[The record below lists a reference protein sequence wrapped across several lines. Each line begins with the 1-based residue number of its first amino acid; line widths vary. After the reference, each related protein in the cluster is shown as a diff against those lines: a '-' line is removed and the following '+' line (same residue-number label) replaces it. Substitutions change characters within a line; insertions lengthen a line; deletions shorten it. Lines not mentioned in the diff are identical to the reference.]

1 MTAAVY
7 LRKSRADEGDPD
19 ALHRHRETLL
29 AFAQEHQM
37 AVAEIFEEI
46 VSGESLYLRP
56 QMLRL
61 LEGVQEG
68 RFEAVLCMDID
79 RLGRGDMASQGIIL
93 DSFRSAACKI
103 VTPRRVYDLSNEMDE
118 TYSEF
123 EAFMARQ
130 EYKMIVR
137 RMRRGVMAAARE
149 GAHVT
154 EVPFGYVRAWEG
166 KRPTLALH
174 PEEASWVQTAF
185 SLYTGQGQGCQKI
198 ADLFNAA
205 QVPAKKSAQWSRTS
219 IRKMLHNPVYTGTWL
234 YNRSKWQKRKKPED
248 KNKSIPR
255 PPEEWICM
263 ENAFPA
269 IVSKEQFQLTQELFQ
284 SRSHSPSHA
293 GRRKNPLAGLVYCG
307 LCGAKMQRQH
317 QESKSIAPCLRC
329 PTRGCSPSVPL
340 EQVEQAVLLAL
351 THHLAGLQTAGALAE
366 PKEGVLIGA
375 AESLEKELVRL
386 ESQKARLHD
395 FLEREIYTPE
405 VFAQRRSILE
415 AREKEIKEQL
425 GQLCQREEK
434 KEAPSGASVLE
445 GYAALDAEQ
454 KNQLLKTLI
463 RRIDLIRPSPVSSR
477 SFSISITL
485 RGF

>member
-29 AFAQEHQM
+29 AFAQEHQL

-56 QMLRL
+56 QMLHL
-61 LEGVQEG
+61 LEGVREG

-103 VTPRRVYDLSNEMDE
+103 ITPRRVYDLSNEMDE

-174 PEEASWVQTAF
+174 PQEASWVQTAF
-185 SLYTGQGQGCQKI
+185 ALYTGQGQGCQKI

-269 IVSKEQFQLTQELFQ
+269 IVSKEQFQLAQELFQ
-284 SRSHSPSHA
+284 SRSHSPSHP
-293 GRRKNPLAGLVYCG
+293 GQRKTPWPGW
-307 LCGAKMQRQH
+307 
-317 QESKSIAPCLRC
+317 SIAAFAVQKCSASTRRAKALPHAFGAPPGAAPLQC
-329 PTRGCSPSVPL
+329 PWSRWNRLFSWSSPTTWPGCKPPGPFPVWTRNFSPAPQRAWQKSWCVWKARRRGSMIFWSGRSIPRRCSPS
-340 EQVEQAVLLAL
+340 
-351 THHLAGLQTAGALAE
+351 
-366 PKEGVLIGA
+366 A
-375 AESLEKELVRL
+375 AAHWR
-386 ESQKARLHD
+386 
-395 FLEREIYTPE
+395 
-405 VFAQRRSILE
+405 
-415 AREKEIKEQL
+415 
-425 GQLCQREEK
+425 
-434 KEAPSGASVLE
+434 
-445 GYAALDAEQ
+445 
-454 KNQLLKTLI
+454 
-463 RRIDLIRPSPVSSR
+463 
-477 SFSISITL
+477 
-485 RGF
+485 